1 MLTDLKIISEQDAR
15 DVLASVATTHNEA
28 AMVSQK
34 PERHR
39 AVVEIVQRM
48 LAGKQGMPQ

>member
-1 MLTDLKIISEQDAR
+1 MLTELKIISEQDAR
-15 DVLASVATTHNEA
+15 NVLASVATNHNEA
-28 AMVSQK
+28 ATVSQK